1 MRWGE
6 ETPTHKMHPCKRSK
20 LCYNPS
26 YEYHLEPT
34 IYYPLSTI
42 QKNLHR
48 RFLPMSPFALQ
59 LMNGCLASDIEQE
72 NQNAFQALQKA
83 GAIEEVNGL
92 WKLGSLY
99 RTGRLFMGKDGR
111 GYVEAAFKE
120 QRDLLVEPDFLGD
133 ARHGDTVVVK
143 RIIARR
149 GRASGKVL
157 MVIDKAHLFTI
168 AYTHRDESGNFM
180 ILDIRTGEPTYAKM
194 EGMDLKAFK
203 LGTVLKVDID
213 TDNVLEV
220 FGTLDDPKVD
230 EKISLALYERED
242 AFPEACVA
250 EAIEVE
256 SEVTR
261 SEHPDRVD
269 LTDLDFCTI
278 DPVTAKDFDDA
289 IYFDLKNYTLYVAIA
304 DVSHYVPYFTKIDKE
319 AKKRGFTTYFP
330 HKSFPMLP
338 RQLSENIC
346 SLQPR
351 VDRLAFVSKIEL
363 DRNTLKPLHEEF
375 FEAIIHSKYRFHYDQ
390 VDTLIATEGCDAK
403 GTVARVLTW
412 LLPLQKITLRLRD
425 RRLKEGFDFRADE
438 TKLTIDADHLLAGT
452 HIETGTPSHSLV
464 EECMLLANQA
474 AAKRFS
480 GEEEDQ
486 LGIFRIHEPPQLS
499 KLEELL
505 VQLASVG
512 LYVEEYEDS
521 PSLIRAIQKE
531 AKKLGLANQVD
542 AMLIKSLRQASYA
555 AHNVGH
561 FGLGYR
567 YYSHFTSPIRR
578 YSDLILHRMI
588 KAQLQNDE
596 QEMEYLLRNIES
608 LCARVSE
615 LERKAVKSEWD
626 FRDRKFARWAATKF
640 GEVFEAEVVE
650 IEESGDAKAVLHAD
664 VQGVTVHLRA
674 DQVMLF
680 DRIKVRISDV
690 SIPQAFIQCEFV
702 EKLSREATELA

>member
-1 MRWGE
+1 M
-6 ETPTHKMHPCKRSK
+6 T
-20 LCYNPS
+20 
-26 YEYHLEPT
+26 
-34 IYYPLSTI
+34 
-42 QKNLHR
+42 
-48 RFLPMSPFALQ
+48 PFAIQ

-72 NQNAFQALQKA
+72 NQNTFQALQKA
-83 GAIEEVNGL
+83 GAIEEVDGL
-92 WKLGSLY
+92 WRLGSLY
-99 RTGRLFMGKDGR
+99 RAGRLYMGKDGR
-111 GYVEAAFKE
+111 GYVEAEFKE
-120 QRDLLVEPDFLGD
+120 QRDLLVEPDDLGD

-242 AFPEACVA
+242 AFPEACVT
-250 EAIEVE
+250 EAVEVE

-304 DVSHYVPYFTKIDKE
+304 DVSHYVPYFTEIDKE

-338 RQLSENIC
+338 RELSENIC
-346 SLQPR
+346 SLKPR
-351 VDRLAFVSKIEL
+351 VDRLAFVSRIEL
-363 DRNTLKPLHEEF
+363 DPNTLKPLHEEF
-375 FEAIIHSKYRFHYDQ
+375 FEAIIHSKHRFNYDQ
-390 VDTLIATEGCDAK
+390 VDEIIATEGRDTE
-403 GTVARVLTW
+403 GTVARLLTW
-412 LLPLQKITLRLRD
+412 LLPLQKITVRLRNT
-425 RRLKEGFDFRADE
+425 RLKEGFDFRTDE
-438 TKLTIDADHLLAGT
+438 TKLTIDANHLLVGT
-452 HIETGTPSHSLV
+452 QIETGTPSHSLV

-474 AAKRFS
+474 AAKRFA

-531 AKKLGLANQVD
+531 AEKMGLAAEVD

-588 KAQLQNDE
+588 KAQLQDDE

-615 LERKAVKSEWD
+615 LERKEVKSEWD
-626 FRDRKFARWAATKF
+626 FRDRKFARWAATRI
-640 GEVFEAEVVE
+640 GEVFGAEVVE
-650 IEESGDAKAVLHAD
+650 IGESGDAKAVLHAD

-680 DRIKVRISDV
+680 DRIKVRIGDV